1 MTVRD
6 GGVGLDEA
14 EPARLLE
21 PFFTTKPGGLGMG
34 LSISRYIVESHGGR
48 LWATVNPDHG
58 ITMHVALP
66 ALG

>member
-1 MTVRD
+1 MRD

-34 LSISRYIVESHGGR
+34 LSISRSIVESHGGR

>member
-34 LSISRYIVESHGGR
+34 LSISRSIVESHGGR